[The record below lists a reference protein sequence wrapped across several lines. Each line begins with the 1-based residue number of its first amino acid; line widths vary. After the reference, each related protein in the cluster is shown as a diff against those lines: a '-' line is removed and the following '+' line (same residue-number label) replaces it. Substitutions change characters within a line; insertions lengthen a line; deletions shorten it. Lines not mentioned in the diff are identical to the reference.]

1 MSEWGDLVA
10 AAVATGVAPA
20 AGILLLGEPLSMALL
35 VGIAGAIGAGLGIGL
50 VHTFR
55 DRWWM
60 GNPWG
65 ERDD

>member
-1 MSEWGDLVA
+1 MGERSDLVA

-20 AGILLLGEPLSMALL
+20 AGILLLGAPLSMALL
-35 VGIAGAIGAGLGIGL
+35 VGLAGAVGAGLGIGL

-65 ERDD
+65 ERDG